1 LLCLQICYDG
11 DIPDF
16 KKLTKARQVCP
27 CSLQKGVNDID
38 DKKLLKELNKILTL
52 EHGHL
57 GMYKNY
63 QDYQDKEIRRAFRR
77 FMEIEI
83 EHINKIKNI
92 FRNLGGI
99 YSPLIES
106 GDIIGNLL
114 GITVNFINDQEVLK
128 TYSFIENK
136 AHEGYM
142 NFVAKLEKDNEPRNN
157 FIAEMVAANMFEAK
171 LMHLWLE
178 DKLRNG

>member
-1 LLCLQICYDG
+1 MEKVIENRAICYVYRYRCGIKERVDDMDDG
-11 DIPDF
+11 
-16 KKLTKARQVCP
+16 Q
-27 CSLQKGVNDID
+27 
-38 DKKLLKELNKILTL
+38 LLKELNKILTL

-63 QDYQDKEIRRAFRR
+63 QDYHDKEIRRAFRR

-83 EHINKIKNI
+83 EHINKLKNI
-92 FRNLGGI
+92 LRNLGGT

-114 GITVNFINDQEVLK
+114 GITVNLTNEQEILK

-142 NFVAKLEKDNEPRNN
+142 KFVAKLEKDNEPRNN
-157 FIAEMVAANMFEAK
+157 FIAEMVTANMFEAK

-178 DKLRNG
+178 DKLRNN